1 MSVEFLRRLTVGYVT
16 MSLALER
23 PVFTL
28 EPLSPVLGASITGLD
43 LRRPLPEETKRAVY
57 DAFVR
62 YHVLC
67 FRDQRLNE
75 EEQIA
80 FTQQFGTLERHVA
93 SNRGTVNPLVHM
105 VTNLG
110 ADGKPSGKVAST
122 QWHSDKSFRPQP
134 SLATILHALVMPPEG
149 GETCFANMIAAYEA
163 LPAAEKAE
171 LEGVRV
177 VHSWELSQAR
187 AGFKVPPEEIADA
200 PPMSHPLVRTI
211 PETGRKALFMG
222 ERAVFLEG
230 FPEDVGR
237 ARLEKLTAHA
247 VQESFVYRH
256 KWTLG
261 DLLMWDNRCLL
272 HRANPNFD
280 AARFPRVLQRTCL
293 RGSAP
298 A

>member
-1 MSVEFLRRLTVGYVT
+1 
-16 MSLALER
+16 
-23 PVFTL
+23 
-28 EPLSPVLGASITGLD
+28 
-43 LRRPLPEETKRAVY
+43 
-57 DAFVR
+57 
-62 YHVLC
+62 VLC
-67 FRDQRLNE
+67 FRDQHLDE
-75 EEQIA
+75 DQQIA
-80 FTQQFGTLERHVA
+80 FTEQFGTLERHIA
-93 SNRGTVNPLVHM
+93 SNRGTVNPLVHI

-122 QWHSDKSFRPQP
+122 HWHSDKSFRPQP
-134 SLATILHALVMPPEG
+134 SLATILHALVMPPDG

-171 LEGVRV
+171 LDGVRV
-177 VHSWELSQAR
+177 VHSWEISQAR
-187 AGFKVPPEEIADA
+187 AGTKAPPEEIADA

-222 ERAVFLEG
+222 ERAVFFEG
-230 FPEDVGR
+230 QPEEVGR
-237 ARLEKLTAHA
+237 ARLENLTAHA
-247 VQESFVYRH
+247 VQERFVYRH

-272 HRANPNFD
+272 HRANTNFD

-293 RGSAP
+293 RGAAP

>member
-1 MSVEFLRRLTVGYVT
+1 MP
-16 MSLALER
+16 LALARQPFE
-23 PVFTL
+23 L
-28 EPLSPVLGASITGLD
+28 QALSPVLGAAIAGLD
-43 LRRPLPEETKRAVY
+43 LRNPLSEGTRQAVY
-57 DAFVR
+57 EAFIR

-67 FRDQRLNE
+67 FRDQHLDPDQ
-75 EEQIA
+75 QIA

-93 SNRGTVNPLVHM
+93 SNRSSINPLIHM

-134 SLATILHALVMPPEG
+134 SLATILHALVMPPQG

-163 LPAAEKAE
+163 LDPAEQAA
-171 LEGVRV
+171 LAGVRV

-187 AGFKVPPEEIADA
+187 AGFQVPPEEIADA

-230 FPEDVGR
+230 FPEEEGR
-237 ARLEKLTAHA
+237 ARLEALTAHA
-247 VQESFVYRH
+247 IQERFVYRH
-256 KWTLG
+256 KWAPG

-293 RGSAP
+293 RGPAP

>member
-1 MSVEFLRRLTVGYVT
+1 METEFSPTLNSRYATMPLT
-16 MSLALER
+16 LER
-23 PVFTL
+23 PAFDL
-28 EPLSPVLGASITGLD
+28 EPLSPVLGAAITGLD
-43 LRRPLPEETKRAVY
+43 LRRPLPEKTKRAVY

-67 FRDQRLNE
+67 FRDQQLDQDQ
-75 EEQIA
+75 QIV
-80 FTQQFGTLERHVA
+80 FTQQFGTLERHIA
-93 SNRGTVNPLVHM
+93 SNRGKANPLVHI

-122 QWHSDKSFRPQP
+122 EWHSDKSFRPQP
-134 SLATILHALVMPPEG
+134 SLATILHALVMPPDG
-149 GETCFANMIAAYEA
+149 GETCFADMIAAYEA
-163 LPAAEKAE
+163 LPEAEKAD
-171 LEGVRV
+171 LAGVRV
-177 VHSWELSQAR
+177 VHSWEVSQAR
-187 AGFKVPPEEIADA
+187 AGIKVPPEEIADA
-200 PPMSHPLVRTI
+200 PDTSHPLVRTI

-230 FPEDVGR
+230 FQADDGR
-237 ARLEKLTAHA
+237 ARLEQLTAHA
-247 VQESFVYRH
+247 VQERFVYRH
-256 KWTLG
+256 MWRPG

-293 RGSAP
+293 RGAAP